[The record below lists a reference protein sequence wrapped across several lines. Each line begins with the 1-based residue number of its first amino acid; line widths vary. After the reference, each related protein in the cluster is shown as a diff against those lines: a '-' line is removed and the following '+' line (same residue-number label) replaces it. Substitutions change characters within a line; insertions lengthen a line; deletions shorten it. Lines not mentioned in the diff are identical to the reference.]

1 LRNISSKPLVLNDIA
16 AAVKVLADEES
27 EDIYKVGV
35 QCDIL
40 EGQIIG

>member
-1 LRNISSKPLVLNDIA
+1 LRNIRSKSLVLNNIA

-27 EDIYKVGV
+27 EDIHEMGV
-35 QCDIL
+35 QGDIL